1 MSRFL
6 KKTFVLGAVAG
17 AALVAAPANAAVT
30 ITGSGAGTALT
41 TSGTSGGSAVLDF
54 NGFVGSPAGVIAGLT
69 AKLTLSFVSITS
81 NMIGGNTFNFGY
93 TLDNNASAP
102 VTASRISRFG
112 FDVNPDITSASS
124 TGVYNFA
131 DMGGN
136 QPNNVGAVEVCF
148 KDTDNGGCT
157 GGPGGLTLGQSGSGT
172 LSLAFNS
179 NQTAITLSN
188 FFTRYQS
195 LDAPGIEGGSAS
207 GQVTTPS
214 SPVPEPAAWMM
225 MLVGFGAIGF
235 ALRKKRYNQTA
246 RVRFV

>member
-1 MSRFL
+1 MSR
-6 KKTFVLGAVAG
+6 TFKNKFALCAMAVAAI
-17 AALVAAPANAAVT
+17 AATPASAAVT
-30 ITGSGAGTALT
+30 IGGSGAGTTLT

-54 NGFVGSPAGVIAGLT
+54 NGFVGTPAGVIAGLT

-93 TLDNNASAP
+93 SLDNNASAP

-136 QPNNVGAVEVCF
+136 QPNNVGTVEVCF

-179 NQTAITLSN
+179 NQSAITLSN
-188 FFTRYQS
+188 FFQRYQS
-195 LDAPGIEGGSAS
+195 LSYPGTTEGSAS

-214 SPVPEPAAWMM
+214 SPVPEPAAWMLM
-225 MLVGFGAIGF
+225 ILCFAGIGF
-235 ALRKKRYNQTA
+235 AMRKQRYTQTA